1 MRPVWFRLAENK
13 LGRRVTEKIK
23 TIRSF
28 YAVDSVQKQDKTTK
42 LLAETVEFARAQL
55 PYYRDAISSA
65 VAGKV
70 AKDPRY
76 MEEIPVLSKETLIQL
91 GEELIPR
98 SVPREGLKRMK
109 TGGSSGASAYVY
121 YDQDAADWSSATT
134 WFCRSLHE
142 SLWNN
147 LHVHFACDFGEEP
160 AGPPTFQQR
169 LHRWALN
176 RENVFTLRFDDQALE
191 RYLSTLKSMKPRIAA
206 SHPSTMYSIAN
217 RAEQLGGDWM
227 GTMSVFESSGERL
240 HDYQRAKISE
250 VFGCPVVNR
259 YGLAEAGVVAYQ
271 MDLDS
276 SDMRVMSHLAHF
288 KCEASGA
295 VEDVC
300 ITTLR
305 NRAMPLIN
313 YQPGDLARF
322 RRDSSRELHIS
333 AIEGRIHDQFTVG
346 GVTIMSHSLM
356 DVLDHRVG
364 GVKEFQVHRSRSTNH
379 VKLLVV
385 PERHLDSEA
394 VENAVERY
402 IGARLP
408 VVVADAS
415 DLVRVGWRQK
425 FKHLVDVD

>member
-1 MRPVWFRLAENK
+1 M
-13 LGRRVTEKIK
+13 
-23 TIRSF
+23 
-28 YAVDSVQKQDKTTK
+28 
-42 LLAETVEFARAQL
+42 
-55 PYYRDAISSA
+55 
-65 VAGKV
+65 
-70 AKDPRY
+70 
-76 MEEIPVLSKETLIQL
+76 
-91 GEELIPR
+91 
-98 SVPREGLKRMK
+98 
-109 TGGSSGASAYVY
+109 
-121 YDQDAADWSSATT
+121 
-134 WFCRSLHE
+134 LH
-142 SLWNN
+142 N
-147 LHVHFACDFGEEP
+147 
-160 AGPPTFQQR
+160 
-169 LHRWALN
+169 
-176 RENVFTLRFDDQALE
+176 
-191 RYLSTLKSMKPRIAA
+191 
-206 SHPSTMYSIAN
+206 
-217 RAEQLGGDWM
+217 
-227 GTMSVFESSGERL
+227 
-240 HDYQRAKISE
+240 YQRAKISD

-271 MDLDS
+271 MDLDG

-322 RRDSSRELHIS
+322 RRDSSGELHIS

-346 GVTIMSHSLM
+346 GVTVMSHSLM

-385 PERHLDSEA
+385 PESQLDAQA
-394 VENAVERY
+394 VETVVERY